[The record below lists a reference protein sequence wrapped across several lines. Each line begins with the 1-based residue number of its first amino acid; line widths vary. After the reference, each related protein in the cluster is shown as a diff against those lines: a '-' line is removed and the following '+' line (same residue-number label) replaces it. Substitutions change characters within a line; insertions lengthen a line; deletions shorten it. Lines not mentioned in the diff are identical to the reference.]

1 MYKNTCFYEF
11 VWICEDP
18 VRDENCIYS
27 SAKQPCV
34 MEPGDTLSIS
44 RDGMSMLQMYRVAK
58 QHPEM
63 HSNLGAWTLILQN
76 FSCVPKQFG

>member
-11 VWICEDP
+11 VWICENP

-34 MEPGDTLSIS
+34 MEPGDTVSIS
-44 RDGMSMLQMYRVAK
+44 SDGISMLQMYRVA
-58 QHPEM
+58 
-63 HSNLGAWTLILQN
+63 
-76 FSCVPKQFG
+76 